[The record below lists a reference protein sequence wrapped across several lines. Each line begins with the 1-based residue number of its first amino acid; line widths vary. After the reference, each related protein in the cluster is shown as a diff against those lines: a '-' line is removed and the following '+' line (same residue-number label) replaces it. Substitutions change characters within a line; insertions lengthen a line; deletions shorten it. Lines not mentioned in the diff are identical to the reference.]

1 VVYSEVETRQ
11 NLIDPKLEAAGWTLQ
26 DRKNMNLFASRGIA
40 VREFPLDTGFAD
52 YLLFVDQKPNSSE
65 DTAEGRWRAFDYQE
79 LIARDKANLDIFLL
93 RDESLEDSANLPAP
107 EVLALEIDNDLEV
120 VLEQIRGVL
129 ESLE

>member
-1 VVYSEVETRQ
+1 MVYSEVETRQ

-52 YLLFVDQKPNSSE
+52 YLLFVDQKPIWSE
-65 DTAEGRWRAFDYQE
+65 DIPDGRWRAFDYQE
-79 LIARDKANLDIFLL
+79 LITRDKVNLDIFWL

-129 ESLE
+129 KSLE